1 MKTATSLVQSALKVI
16 NLRLVRRNRFDHL
29 CSVLDGRVAQTG
41 WLVRDI
47 PAWHEP
53 VCGEPGVNLALR
65 DLIRPGDVCFDVGAF
80 DGALAQVMSRAAGP
94 RGLVCAFEANLG
106 MLPKLTNNCS
116 ANVLNN
122 VHLVHAAVWHTT
134 GEWVKMLV
142 PPGVPAAATIT
153 GTVHADTPETA
164 IPTLA
169 LDDYANRHGLFPN
182 VVKMDIEGAEHHA
195 LAGFRDVLAKHKP
208 HLILEQRT
216 HEIRAIELVREHG
229 YEVFDLGSYEDIHKP
244 GDFPAGSSVRN
255 VVCVHRDRL
264 HETPYANRRPKRIV
278 KEFAGRELE
287 RPDAATYE
295 LELRLP
301 PGRYVAE
308 IDVTA
313 DREATLAFEVN
324 HDRALRGKWCVVAWW
339 FLANARELPFHMHRE
354 TTVTLRFGKVEGP
367 GQVHLERLR
376 LFRVEGVA
384 PLAPLGEVL

>member
-1 MKTATSLVQSALKVI
+1 MKTATSLVQSALQVF
-16 NLRLVRRNRFDHL
+16 NLRLVRRNRFDRL
-29 CSVLDGRVAQTG
+29 CSVLDGRVAETG

-94 RGLVCAFEANLG
+94 RGTVCAFEANPG
-106 MLPKLTNNCS
+106 MLAKLTNNCS

-153 GTVHADTPETA
+153 DTVPANTPEVA

-182 VVKMDIEGAEHHA
+182 VVKMDIEGAEQHA
-195 LAGFRDVLAKHKP
+195 LAGFTDVLTKHKP
-208 HLILEQRT
+208 HLVLEQRT
-216 HEIRAIELVREHG
+216 HEIRAIDLCREHG
-229 YEVFDLGSYEDIHKP
+229 YEVFDIGSYEDIRKP
-244 GDFPAGSSVRN
+244 GDFPLGSSVRN
-255 VVCVHRDRL
+255 VVCIHRDRL
-264 HETPYANRRPKRIV
+264 RETPYANRQPKRLV
-278 KEFAGRELE
+278 NAFTSTELS

-301 PGRYVAE
+301 PGRYMAE
-308 IDVTA
+308 IDVTS
-313 DREATLAFEVN
+313 DRESTLTFDVSF
-324 HDRALRGKWCVVAWW
+324 DRALRGKWQVVAWW
-339 FLANARELPFHMHRE
+339 FLANARDLPFHLHRE
-354 TTVTLRFGKVEGP
+354 TTVRIKFSTIEGRP
-367 GQVHLERLR
+367 ARLERLR
-376 LFRVEGVA
+376 LFAVDGVTPA
-384 PLAPLGEVL
+384 APLGEVV